1 MAAETLKH
9 KPNTFVRTRLP
20 FKPRKSSRATRRW
33 PEIKEIQEY
42 LKKLKELE
50 VGEEGNVL
58 FQVKKQLENTA
69 KICRGLEY
77 GSGNR
82 SLKFLNDLVS
92 MWACNISWI

>member
-50 VGEEGNVL
+50 VGDEGNVL
-58 FQVKKQLENTA
+58 FQVKN
-69 KICRGLEY
+69 
-77 GSGNR
+77 
-82 SLKFLNDLVS
+82 SLKILPKFVVDWNMEMV
-92 MWACNISWI
+92 IVV